1 MLKRMVAVDGFD
13 AAVAALGDTPKAR
26 RSLAAAI
33 LRLRRNSGNWPKIA
47 GTHARVMRT
56 HAGPELLSLSLYYR
70 VDGDVIRLY
79 DVQLAGD
86 D

>member
-26 RSLAAAI
+26 RSVAAAI
-33 LRLRRNSGNWPKIA
+33 LRLRRNSGNWPKIPA
-47 GTHARVMRT
+47 THARVMRT

-70 VDGDVIRLY
+70 VDSDVIHLY
-79 DVQLAGD
+79 DVQLTGD

>member
-13 AAVAALGDTPKAR
+13 AAVAALGDTPQAR
-26 RSLAAAI
+26 RSVAAAI
-33 LRLRRNSGNWPKIA
+33 LRLRRNSGNWPKIP

-70 VDGDVIRLY
+70 VDGDVIHLY
-79 DVQLAGD
+79 DIQLAGD